1 MTTVGE
7 HDMES
12 RSFDRL
18 TRRLAV
24 TTSRRG
30 GIAAIVAGALGI
42 AGISTTEAVVPIP
55 PTCLATNAICT
66 DGAQC
71 CSGRCIAKRLKNG
84 GGSRC
89 ARKTS
94 NRKPKKEDACIAI
107 NGVCSG
113 KDQCCPSGN
122 SEVSCKGDGTNA
134 DVCCLDLGSSCELD
148 TDCCGYWD
156 TISCVDGV
164 CSEQ

>member
-1 MTTVGE
+1 MDG
-7 HDMES
+7 S
-12 RSFDRL
+12 SFDRI

-30 GIAAIVAGALGI
+30 GVAALVAGALGI
-42 AGISTTEAVVPIP
+42 AGISAAEAVVPIP

-94 NRKPKKEDACIAI
+94 NRKKKKEEEEKEGDSRCIRAGSPCPDVTCCGDSYC
-107 NGVCSG
+107 NPDNQECCVRSG
-113 KDQCCPSGN
+113 FYCNQTS
-122 SEVSCKGDGTNA
+122 
-134 DVCCLDLGSSCELD
+134 
-148 TDCCGYWD
+148 DCCG
-156 TISCVDGV
+156 TSACVNNA
-164 CSEQ
+164 CLNS